1 LYKAVPKAEA
11 GRVLEYRVEPHKFDN
26 KAETDD
32 LSVAITQHYG
42 HACIPYMQYVIQ
54 NLAEVNEL
62 FKDTQRRIDL
72 AAGLSQPHRFWSVQA
87 ASSITGLTIAKR
99 VGLIDFDIQ
108 AIVAWIIDVLITAKA
123 ELATMSGTVEDL
135 LASYL
140 SENYNNVL
148 RIRSTDDARG
158 NNDALEHLIVPD
170 ATPRMSLVARYE
182 YDVKK
187 MYLLPKPLRQWCVR
201 NQHNYSALINGL
213 KEGKTR
219 TVFKKIRMGKGTN
232 MNLPSADVWV
242 LDCTEFSD
250 DELPIIVSDP
260 T

>member
-1 LYKAVPKAEA
+1 
-11 GRVLEYRVEPHKFDN
+11 
-26 KAETDD
+26 
-32 LSVAITQHYG
+32 
-42 HACIPYMQYVIQ
+42 MQYVIQ
-54 NLAEVNEL
+54 NLAEVHEL
-62 FKDTQRRIDL
+62 FKDTQRRIDT
-72 AAGLSQPHRFWSVQA
+72 AAELSQPHRFWSVQA

-99 VGLIDFDIQ
+99 VGLINFDIQ
-108 AIVAWIIDVLITAKA
+108 PIVAWIIDVLLTAKA

-148 RIRSTDDARG
+148 RILSTDDARG
-158 NNDALEHLIVPD
+158 TDADVLEHLIVPD

-213 KEGKTR
+213 KEGKTKA
-219 TVFKKIRMGKGTN
+219 VSKKMRMGKGTN

-242 LDCTEFSD
+242 IDCTEFSD
-250 DELPIIVSDP
+250 GEIPIAVSNP

>member
-1 LYKAVPKAEA
+1 
-11 GRVLEYRVEPHKFDN
+11 
-26 KAETDD
+26 
-32 LSVAITQHYG
+32 
-42 HACIPYMQYVIQ
+42 MQYVIQ
-54 NLAEVNEL
+54 NLAEVHEL
-62 FKDTQRRIDL
+62 FKDTQRRIDT
-72 AAGLSQPHRFWSVQA
+72 AAELSQPHRFWSVQA

-99 VGLIDFDIQ
+99 VGLVNFDIQ
-108 AIVAWIIDVLITAKA
+108 PLVAWIIDVLITAKS

-148 RIRSTDDARG
+148 RILSTDDARS
-158 NNDALEHLIVPD
+158 NSDALEHLIVPD

-201 NQHNYSALINGL
+201 NQHNYSALVNGL
-213 KEGKTR
+213 KEGKTKA
-219 TVFKKIRMGKGTN
+219 VSKKIRMGKGTN
-232 MNLPSADVWV
+232 MNLPSAEVWV
-242 LDCTEFSD
+242 LDCADFGA
-250 DELPIIVSDP
+250 DEIPIINVPDP